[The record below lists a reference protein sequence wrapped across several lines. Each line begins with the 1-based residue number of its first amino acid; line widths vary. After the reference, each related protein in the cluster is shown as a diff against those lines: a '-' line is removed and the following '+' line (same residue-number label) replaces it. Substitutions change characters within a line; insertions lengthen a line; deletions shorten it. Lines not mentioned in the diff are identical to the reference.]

1 MQKIQTTG
9 REHFPCRLC
18 EMESISE
25 RKAVKDIREWD
36 KFLIPYEQAVEEL
49 KVKFKSLRKG
59 FDDLGEYSPVEF
71 VTGRVKKVSSI
82 LAKSRLLGLEY
93 DEISEKMEDIAG
105 IRIMCQLLGDI
116 YHVVELLRERDGK
129 DFTIL
134 YEKDY
139 IRDKKESGY
148 RSYHLVIKYPVHC
161 AAGYREVLAE
171 IQIRTLAMNFWAII
185 EHSLNY
191 KFKDQVPERV
201 QQRLQSAAASVWSL
215 DLEMQELKEEI
226 KSAQKL
232 FKQNAMAVHSINS
245 QLQLLSDI
253 GENDLATRFQSRL
266 DAILDFSSSES
277 LEELY
282 KQINE
287 YLGEES

>member
-1 MQKIQTTG
+1 M
-9 REHFPCRLC
+9 
-18 EMESISE
+18 
-25 RKAVKDIREWD
+25 KDIREWD
-36 KFLIPYEQAVEEL
+36 TFLIPYEQAVEEL
-49 KVKFKSLRKG
+49 KVKFKHLRRG
-59 FDDLGEYSPVEF
+59 YDDLGEYSPIEF
-71 VTGRVKKVSSI
+71 VVGRVKKVSSI
-82 LAKSRLLGLEY
+82 LSKTRRLGIEY
-93 DEISEKMEDIAG
+93 EEIAEKMEDIAG

-148 RSYHLVIKYPVHC
+148 RSYHLVISYPVYS
-161 AAGYREVLAE
+161 AVGYREILAE

-191 KFKDQVPERV
+191 KYQDQVPLSVRK
-201 QQRLQSAAASVWSL
+201 RLQSAAASVWAL
-215 DLEMQELKEEI
+215 DLEMQQLKEEI

-232 FKQNAMAVHSINS
+232 FKQNAMAVHNINA
-245 QLQLLSDI
+245 QLQLLSAVGDH
-253 GENDLATRFQSRL
+253 DLAAHFQSRL
-266 DAILDFSSSES
+266 DAILDLSSTER

-282 KQINE
+282 EQINSC
-287 YLGEES
+287 LSGEPR